1 MGRLA
6 RSLAGWVAGAAI
18 AFASAA
24 SARADGLAFEPP
36 TVTLP
41 AALERAKAADGLVLV
56 DLVTPTCRWCKVLER
71 ETFPDPRVGA
81 ALGPTTCLRVEAGAP
96 EGTDLVRRF
105 AVRGYPTILFLDGA
119 GREVD
124 RVVGFLG
131 PERFAAEVARIRRG
145 DGTLRSLRL
154 AHEAD
159 PAAAGPAVAYARRL
173 VKIGETGAARALLTA
188 VADAPPGDAAAG
200 GGAAK
205 PAALLGLAE
214 LALRLDDDA
223 KALAFAARVTDEFAA
238 SKEAADAWLLRVQ
251 VHAGQG
257 EIETALAE
265 VVKARAAVRD
275 DAAVVALET
284 TAFWLH
290 RRRTETTLV
299 RWGERALVAA
309 DPDALHRAARAALEA
324 RLVLGTA
331 LRWVEAAADLARRD
345 PEVLATWAELLAET
359 GNDEKALA
367 VGREDPAACAR
378 RRARSSRRSLRLA
391 RCAPAATGPRGPL
404 DTRQAC
410 RRRGPDGD
418 RVPDAPPPA
427 LRRRRRPRPR
437 RRVPTRSGA
446 PWRRRRPTSR
456 RARCRCPRPRGAD
469 DRASGPRPVA
479 LEGLVVAPV
488 RRRARRGVPRRDDPA
503 DVRAARRAGDRPALL
518 PHRRPA
524 APDGDREPARRVRR
538 PLHRRR
544 PAAGSR
550 SRRSST
556 RSCCSSRS
564 CCGGGWC
571 RRFASSARGRA
582 SSATRRPRATRCGPA
597 AAASC

>member
-6 RSLAGWVAGAAI
+6 RLLARCAAAVAL
-18 AFASAA
+18 ASAA
-24 SARADGLAFEPP
+24 TARADGLAFEPA

-41 AALERAKAADGLVLV
+41 AALERAKGADGLVLV

-71 ETFPDPRVGA
+71 ETFPDPRVGE
-81 ALGPTTCLRVEAGAP
+81 ALGPTIGLRVEAGSPA
-96 EGTDLVRRF
+96 GADLVRRF
-105 AVRGYPTILFLDGA
+105 AVRGYPTILFLDGD

-145 DGTLRSLRL
+145 EGTLKALRL

-159 PAAAGPAVAYARRL
+159 PSAAGPAVAYARRL
-173 VKIGETGAARALLTA
+173 VKVGETGAARALLTA
-188 VADAPPGDAAAG
+188 VADATPGDAAM
-200 GGAAK
+200 K

-223 KALAFAARVTDEFAA
+223 KALAYAARVTDEFPA

-309 DPDALHRAARAALEA
+309 DADALHRAARAALEA

-331 LRWVEAAADLARRD
+331 LRWVETAADLSRRD

-359 GNDEKALA
+359 GNDERALA
-367 VGREDPAACAR
+367 VGREALRGVRDGDGRTKLEAVLA
-378 RRARSSRRSLRLA
+378 RLA
-391 RCAPAATGPRGPL
+391 RCAPAGDRASRTPAPTGTPDVPAG
-404 DTRQAC
+404 DA
-410 RRRGPDGD
+410 PDGD
-418 RVPDAPPPA
+418 RVPDAPPPPPPPA
-427 LRRRRRPRPR
+427 PAPETPCPDPQRCGAS
-437 RRVPTRSGA
+437 PTPTDVAACATPA
-446 PWRRRRPTSR
+446 PPS
-456 RARCRCPRPRGAD
+456 ARCR
-469 DRASGPRPVA
+469 
-479 LEGLVVAPV
+479 
-488 RRRARRGVPRRDDPA
+488 
-503 DVRAARRAGDRPALL
+503 
-518 PHRRPA
+518 
-524 APDGDREPARRVRR
+524 
-538 PLHRRR
+538 
-544 PAAGSR
+544 
-550 SRRSST
+550 
-556 RSCCSSRS
+556 
-564 CCGGGWC
+564 
-571 RRFASSARGRA
+571 
-582 SSATRRPRATRCGPA
+582 
-597 AAASC
+597 